1 MLKYILRRL
10 ILAIPVLFGV
20 SIVSFLIIA
29 AAPGDFLDILR
40 LNPSVSEDTIKTLE
54 RQFGLD
60 KSPIIQY
67 FLWLKEIFK
76 GNFGYSFQYRRPVF
90 ELIWGRLGATLL
102 LTITTMIF
110 QWTIGIALGIF
121 SALRKYSFADQF
133 LTVVA
138 FIGISI
144 PNFFFA
150 LLFLYFA
157 AKTGWFPIGGIISN
171 DFDKM
176 NFFQK
181 ILDYLYHVFGPML
194 TLGTAGLAG
203 IMRQMRGQML
213 DQMSQDF
220 VMFAR
225 AKGMPEKI
233 VIYKHTLRNAI
244 NPLITMFGYQISGLL
259 GGAVLTERVFGWP
272 GMGTLII
279 QALTAQ
285 DLYLVMASLL
295 LGSLMLIIGNLIADI
310 LLAWADPRIRFRFTG
325 GQ

>member
-1 MLKYILRRL
+1 MIKYIVRRL

-20 SIVSFLIIA
+20 SIISFIIIS
-29 AAPGDFLDILR
+29 AAPGDFLDVLR
-40 LNPSVSEDTIKTLE
+40 MNPAVGEATIKALE

-60 KSPIIQY
+60 KSPIVQY
-67 FLWLKEIFK
+67 FLWLKEVLK
-76 GNFGYSFQYRRPVF
+76 GNFGYSFQFRRPVF

-110 QWTIGIALGIF
+110 QWTIGVALGIF
-121 SALRKYSFADQF
+121 SALKRYTWTDQV
-133 LTVVA
+133 LTVIA

-157 AKTGWFPIGGIISN
+157 AKTGWFPIGGIISKN
-171 DFDKM
+171 FDQM
-176 NFFQK
+176 NAFQK
-181 ILDYLYHVFGPML
+181 FLDYLYHVFGPML

-213 DQMSQDF
+213 DQMNQDF

-225 AKGMPEKI
+225 AKGMPEKV
-233 VIYKHTLRNAI
+233 VIFKHTLRNAI
-244 NPLITMFGYQISGLL
+244 NPLVTMFGYQISSLL
-259 GGAVLTERVFGWP
+259 GGAVLTETVFGWP
-272 GMGTLII
+272 GMGRLII
-279 QALTAQ
+279 QALLAQ

-295 LGSLMLIIGNLIADI
+295 LSSLMLIIGNLIADI
-310 LLAWADPRIRFRFTG
+310 LLAWVDPRIRYRFM
-325 GQ
+325 

>member
-1 MLKYILRRL
+1 VIKYIIRRL

-20 SIVSFLIIA
+20 SIISFIIIS
-29 AAPGDFLDILR
+29 AAPGDFLDVLR
-40 LNPSVSEDTIKTLE
+40 MNPAVGEATIKALE

-60 KSPIIQY
+60 KSPIVQY
-67 FLWLKEIFK
+67 FLWLKEVLK
-76 GNFGYSFQYRRPVF
+76 RNFGYSFQFRRPVF

-110 QWTIGIALGIF
+110 QWTIGVALGIF
-121 SALRKYSFADQF
+121 SALKRYTWTDQV
-133 LTVVA
+133 LTVIA

-157 AKTGWFPIGGIISN
+157 AKTGWFPIGGIISKN
-171 DFDKM
+171 FDQM
-176 NFFQK
+176 NAFQK
-181 ILDYLYHVFGPML
+181 FLDYLYHVFGPML

-213 DQMSQDF
+213 DQMNQDF

-225 AKGMPEKI
+225 AKGMPEKV
-233 VIYKHTLRNAI
+233 VIFKHTLRNAI
-244 NPLITMFGYQISGLL
+244 NPLVTMFGYQISSLL
-259 GGAVLTERVFGWP
+259 GGAVLTETVFGWP
-272 GMGTLII
+272 GMGRLII
-279 QALTAQ
+279 QALLAQ

-295 LGSLMLIIGNLIADI
+295 LSSLMLIIGNLIADI
-310 LLAWADPRIRFRFTG
+310 LLAWVDPRIRYRFM
-325 GQ
+325 

>member
-90 ELIWGRLGATLL
+90 ELIWRRLGATLL

>member
-1 MLKYILRRL
+1 VIKYIVRRL

-20 SIVSFLIIA
+20 SIISFIIIS
-29 AAPGDFLDILR
+29 AAPGDFLDVLR
-40 LNPSVSEDTIKTLE
+40 MNPAVGEATIKALE

-60 KSPIIQY
+60 KSPIVQY
-67 FLWLKEIFK
+67 FLWLKEVLK
-76 GNFGYSFQYRRPVF
+76 GNFGYSFQFRRPVF

-110 QWTIGIALGIF
+110 QWTIGVALGIF
-121 SALRKYSFADQF
+121 SALKRYTWTDQV
-133 LTVVA
+133 LTVIA

-157 AKTGWFPIGGIISN
+157 AKTGWFPIGGIISKN
-171 DFDKM
+171 FDQM
-176 NFFQK
+176 NAFQK
-181 ILDYLYHVFGPML
+181 FLDYLYHVFGPML

-213 DQMSQDF
+213 DQMNQDF

-225 AKGMPEKI
+225 AKGMPEKV
-233 VIYKHTLRNAI
+233 VIFKHTLRNAI
-244 NPLITMFGYQISGLL
+244 NPLVTMFGYQISSLL
-259 GGAVLTERVFGWP
+259 GGAVLTETVFGWP
-272 GMGTLII
+272 GMGRLII
-279 QALTAQ
+279 QALLAQ

-295 LGSLMLIIGNLIADI
+295 LSSLMLIIGNLIADI
-310 LLAWADPRIRFRFTG
+310 LLAWVDPRIRYRFM
-325 GQ
+325 

>member
-1 MLKYILRRL
+1 MIKYIIRRL

-20 SIVSFLIIA
+20 SIISFIIIS
-29 AAPGDFLDILR
+29 AAPGDFLDVLR
-40 LNPSVSEDTIKTLE
+40 MNPAVGEATIKALE

-60 KSPIIQY
+60 KSPIVQY
-67 FLWLKEIFK
+67 FLWLKEVLK
-76 GNFGYSFQYRRPVF
+76 GNFGYSFQFRRPVF

-110 QWTIGIALGIF
+110 QWTIGVALGIF
-121 SALRKYSFADQF
+121 SALKRYTWTDQV
-133 LTVVA
+133 LTVIA

-157 AKTGWFPIGGIISN
+157 AKTGWFPIGGIISKN
-171 DFDKM
+171 FDQM
-176 NFFQK
+176 NAFQK
-181 ILDYLYHVFGPML
+181 FLDYLYHVFGPML

-213 DQMSQDF
+213 DQMNQDF

-225 AKGMPEKI
+225 AKGMPEKV
-233 VIYKHTLRNAI
+233 VIFKHTLRNAI
-244 NPLITMFGYQISGLL
+244 NPLVTMFGYQISSLL
-259 GGAVLTERVFGWP
+259 GGAVLTETVFGWP
-272 GMGTLII
+272 GMGRLII
-279 QALTAQ
+279 QALLAQ

-295 LGSLMLIIGNLIADI
+295 LSSLMLIIGNLIADI
-310 LLAWADPRIRFRFTG
+310 LLAWVDPRIRYRFM
-325 GQ
+325 

>member
-1 MLKYILRRL
+1 MIKYIVRRL

-20 SIVSFLIIA
+20 SIISFIIIS
-29 AAPGDFLDILR
+29 AAPGDFLDVLR
-40 LNPSVSEDTIKTLE
+40 MNPAVGEATIKALE

-60 KSPIIQY
+60 KSPIVQY
-67 FLWLKEIFK
+67 FLWLKEVLK
-76 GNFGYSFQYRRPVF
+76 RNFGYSFQFRRPVF

-110 QWTIGIALGIF
+110 QWTIGVALGIF
-121 SALRKYSFADQF
+121 SALKRYTWTDQV
-133 LTVVA
+133 LTVIA

-157 AKTGWFPIGGIISN
+157 AKTGWFPIGGIISKN
-171 DFDKM
+171 FDQM
-176 NFFQK
+176 NAFQK
-181 ILDYLYHVFGPML
+181 FLDYLYHVFGPML

-213 DQMSQDF
+213 DQMNQDF

-225 AKGMPEKI
+225 AKGMPEKV
-233 VIYKHTLRNAI
+233 VIFKHTLRNAI
-244 NPLITMFGYQISGLL
+244 NPLVTMFGYQISSLL
-259 GGAVLTERVFGWP
+259 GGAVLTETVFGWP
-272 GMGTLII
+272 GMGRLII
-279 QALTAQ
+279 QALLAQ

-295 LGSLMLIIGNLIADI
+295 LSSLMLIIGNLIADI
-310 LLAWADPRIRFRFTG
+310 LLAWVDPRIRYRFM
-325 GQ
+325 

>member
-1 MLKYILRRL
+1 MIKYIIRRL

-20 SIVSFLIIA
+20 SIISFIIIS
-29 AAPGDFLDILR
+29 AAPGDFLDVLR
-40 LNPSVSEDTIKTLE
+40 MNPAVGEETIKSLE

-60 KSPIIQY
+60 KSPIVQY
-67 FLWLKEIFK
+67 FLWLKEVLK

-90 ELIWGRLGATLL
+90 EIIWGRLGATLL
-102 LTITTMIF
+102 LTITTMLF
-110 QWTIGIALGIF
+110 QWFIGVGLGIL
-121 SALRKYSFADQF
+121 SALKRYSLTDQI
-133 LTVVA
+133 LTIIA

-157 AKTGWFPIGGIISN
+157 AKTGWFPVGGIISN
-171 DFDKM
+171 NFDQM
-176 NFFQK
+176 NVFQK

-213 DQMSQDF
+213 DQMGQDF

-225 AKGMPEKI
+225 AKGMPEKV
-233 VIYKHTLRNAI
+233 VIFKHTLRNAI
-244 NPLITMFGYQISGLL
+244 NPLVTMFGYQISGLL
-259 GGAVLTERVFGWP
+259 GGAVLTETVFGWP
-272 GMGTLII
+272 GMGRLII
-279 QALTAQ
+279 QALLAQ

-295 LGSLMLIIGNLIADI
+295 LSSLMLIVGNLVADI
-310 LLAWADPRIRFRFTG
+310 LLAWVDPRIRFRFM
-325 GQ
+325 